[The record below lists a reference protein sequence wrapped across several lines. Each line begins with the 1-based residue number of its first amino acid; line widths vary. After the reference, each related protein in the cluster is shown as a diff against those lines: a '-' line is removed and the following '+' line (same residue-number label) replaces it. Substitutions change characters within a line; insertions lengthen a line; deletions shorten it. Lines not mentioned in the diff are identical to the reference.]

1 MTSRYIALI
10 PAYEPDRRM
19 LGVIAD
25 LGKAGMDVVVVD
37 DGSRLEYSELF
48 EQACERLPG
57 QSGKSVTLLIHDTN
71 KGKGAALR
79 TGLDHINNFMVLNE
93 AKATGE
99 TNGNDPQNI
108 VIVTLDAD
116 GQHLV
121 KDAVKAAHAAAGSP
135 GTLVLGSRSLDTGVP
150 FRSRF
155 GNTVTRGV
163 FRLVSGVSVHD
174 TQTGLR
180 AFTADMIPMLLDIK
194 GDRYEYEINMLLELA
209 GNGTRIKEIPAETV
223 YIDGNS
229 SSHFDTVKDSYRI
242 YKAIG
247 RYMLRHTPG
256 QLLKFSASSFAS
268 FLIDYSMYALLVLAG
283 AGLITAN
290 ICARMV
296 SATANYAINRS
307 LVFRSRNSITR
318 SALQYF
324 GLAAMILAGN
334 TIVLSSLVGAG
345 FGKMAAKV
353 ITELLFFTISWIV
366 QRYVIFYKEAEIEPA
381 GKSFALEYKAV
392 RPKRLRDAYNRR
404 RKNA

>member
-1 MTSRYIALI
+1 MTSHYIALI
-10 PAYEPDRRM
+10 PAYEPDRKM
-19 LGVIAD
+19 LGIIAD
-25 LGKAGMDVVVVD
+25 LGKAGMDVIVVD
-37 DGSRLEYSELF
+37 DGSRPEYSEIF
-48 EQACERLPG
+48 EQACEKLPG
-57 QSGKSVTLLIHDTN
+57 QTGNRVRLLIHDTN
-71 KGKGAALR
+71 MGKGAALK
-79 TGLDHINNFMVLNE
+79 TGLEYISKNIVSCGYESAD
-93 AKATGE
+93 GE
-99 TNGNDPQNI
+99 TPAAET
-108 VIVTLDAD
+108 VVVTLDAD
-116 GQHLV
+116 GQHLA

-150 FRSRF
+150 LRSRF

-229 SSHFDTVKDSYRI
+229 SSHFDTVKDSCRI

-268 FLIDYSMYALLVLAG
+268 FLIDYSMYALLVLTG

-290 ICARMV
+290 ICARMI

-366 QRYVIFYKEAEIEPA
+366 QRYVIFYKEADTEPA
-381 GKSFALEYKAV
+381 GRSFTLEYKAV
-392 RPKRLRDAYNRR
+392 RPKRLRDVYSRR
-404 RKNA
+404 RENA